1 MKFIKDASMYR
12 RLNILVSLFIVLSI
26 VTQFILVIGTIG
38 AVWLID
44 GLLPITIVLLVGNFG
59 YGVVLLFLIIVKRK
73 KELVASLAWMMLNQ
87 FILLISLF
95 ILFATGMTIAN
106 F

>member
-59 YGVVLLFLIIVKRK
+59 YGVVLLFLILVKRK